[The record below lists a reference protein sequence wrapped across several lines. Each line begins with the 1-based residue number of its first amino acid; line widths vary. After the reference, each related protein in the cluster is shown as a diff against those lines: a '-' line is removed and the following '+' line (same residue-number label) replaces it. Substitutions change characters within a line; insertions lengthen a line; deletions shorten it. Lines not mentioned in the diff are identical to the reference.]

1 MRSVLRA
8 WRAFQART
16 PAERI
21 RLLRTLAG
29 HARAHGLRSA
39 LGRITAT
46 AAVDGN
52 RDAYA
57 VWCETHTPGGAEL
70 DRMRR
75 ESATWPIQPHI
86 SIVTAV
92 YNTDPR
98 WLLACADSV
107 VAQTYPHWQW
117 SLANDGSNKAET
129 LAALEAIAARDPRI
143 VVTHAAANGGT
154 AAASNLALSRA
165 TGSYVALLDHD
176 DALMPHALHRV
187 VEHLNGAGRD
197 ADVLYSDEDKLEL
210 DGTRCDAY
218 FKPDWSPDLFRSSM
232 YACHLLVIRRS
243 LIEQV
248 GGFRSAFDFSQD
260 YDLML
265 RVMEQTTRIHHIP
278 DVLYHWRKVP
288 ESTAVAGDRKPT
300 AHGAGARAL
309 QDHLDRTGVPG
320 EALDAGPAGLY
331 RMKYR
336 ISGTPRVS
344 IVMPT
349 RDADGSLVRRT
360 LEAIGRATAYP
371 RVNLLLVSASG
382 GVPQAM
388 AGDIPI
394 TGLKADGDFRLPSWL
409 NQAARATDDDHI
421 LVLHDDVAP
430 LTPDWLEA
438 MLELSIQPG
447 VGAVG
452 AKLYYSHGALQ
463 HIGLLAG
470 VNGVFGRPFQ
480 GFAPETV
487 GYYSGANCIRNY
499 TAVSAACLMT
509 RREVWARVGGFDEAL
524 AGPAADLD
532 YGLRVGEAGLRV
544 VFTPY
549 ARLTHHE
556 TGGVSQRQLTPG
568 ESAHLRRRW
577 GARLDVDPFY
587 NPNLSRVAVDY
598 RVDPQ
603 AGIGATA
610 PRI

>member
-1 MRSVLRA
+1 MHSRRA
-8 WRAFQART
+8 HGPT
-16 PAERI
+16 RI

-39 LGRITAT
+39 LGRIQAT

-52 RDAYA
+52 RDAYV
-57 VWCETHTPGGAEL
+57 VWCETHTPDQAALE
-70 DRMRR
+70 RMRR
-75 ESATWPIQPHI
+75 ESATWSAQPQI
-86 SIVTAV
+86 TILTAV

-107 VAQTYPHWQW
+107 IEQTYPHWQW
-117 SLANDGSNKAET
+117 SLADDGSTREET
-129 LAALEAIAARDPRI
+129 LAALRTIAARDSRI
-143 VVTHAAANGGT
+143 VVTHAAKNGGT

-165 TGSYVALLDHD
+165 TGTYVALLDHD

-243 LIEQV
+243 LMEQV

-265 RVMEQTTRIHHIP
+265 RVMEQTSRIHHIP

-288 ESTAVAGDRKPT
+288 ESTALAGDRKPT

-309 QDHLDRTGVPG
+309 QDHLDRTGVAG
-320 EALDAGPAGLY
+320 EVLDAGPAGLY

-336 ISGTPRVS
+336 ITGTPYVS

-349 RDADGSLVRRT
+349 RDPHGPLVRRT
-360 LEAIGRATAYP
+360 LEAIGRNTAYP
-371 RVNLLLVSASG
+371 HVDLLLVSSSG
-382 GVPQAM
+382 EVPQLPKGHLRM
-388 AGDIPI
+388 R
-394 TGLKADGDFRLPSWL
+394 GLKADGEFRLPAWL
-409 NQAARATDDDHI
+409 NQGVRAAEGDHI
-421 LVLHDDVAP
+421 LVLHDDVEP
-430 LTPDWLEA
+430 LTPEWLEA

-452 AKLYYSHGALQ
+452 AKLYYAHGSLQ

-499 TAVSAACLMT
+499 SAVSAVCLMT
-509 RREVWARVGGFDEAL
+509 RRDVWERVGGFDEAL

-532 YGLRVGEAGLRV
+532 YGLRVCEAGLRV

-556 TGGVSQRQLTPG
+556 SGGISQRQLTPE

-577 GARLDVDPFY
+577 GTRLDEDPVLQ
-587 NPNLSRVAVDY
+587 PEPEPGGSGLSGRSAGGTSGGLTTGARVRAS
-598 RVDPQ
+598 R
-603 AGIGATA
+603 T
-610 PRI
+610 